1 MSWDSFREQVKN
13 LTEKASAKI
22 NRSADIAALQ
32 AKLSAA
38 KRTLEEAY
46 TELGKAAYPYL
57 ASKDEAQEDKI
68 KLAMNAVKKARREVA
83 SLQAKLKAIKNGEP
97 EATEKKDTSEA
108 TEEPNAPVCEEASAQ
123 STEQNAAPKAV
134 KKEKPSVCQDMC
146 MDVTISSNSAECEG
160 AITLDW
166 NE

>member
-57 ASKDEAQEDKI
+57 TSTDEAQEDKVR
-68 KLAMNAVKKARREVA
+68 LAMNAVKKARREVA
-83 SLQAKLKAIKNGEP
+83 ALQAKLKAIKAGES
-97 EATEKKDTSEA
+97 ENTEEKDTVA
-108 TEEPNAPVCEEASAQ
+108 TEEATAPIQEDVPAQKAEAS
-123 STEQNAAPKAV
+123 AAPKAT
-134 KKEKPSVCQDMC
+134 KEEKPTVCKDMC